1 MERVKNL
8 TSARYLLQLPLQSD
22 ITRGPGLE
30 CCQIGLIPAVR
41 LLFMLLTW
49 FADIFHHFNCSCRQS
64 WANGILKSNNS
75 VSGKINI
82 EELFSK
88 YGGHA
93 ATLLVYFI
101 FLGCPSRGSNW

>member
-8 TSARYLLQLPLQSD
+8 TSARYLLQLPLRSD
-22 ITRGPGLE
+22 ITRGPERIAGLE

-64 WANGILKSNNS
+64 WANCILKSNNS

-82 EELFSK
+82 KECSLTKICSEKMLK
-88 YGGHA
+88 I
-93 ATLLVYFI
+93 V
-101 FLGCPSRGSNW
+101 C